1 VTDSSDRSSRDDQR
15 EWEAAFE
22 EEEEDPLGAA
32 ATVPVGGDKGRG
44 GGAVDTGG
52 PSRPRRSSPARGT
65 ALLVVGGLVL
75 LALLPVF
82 ASSFKKTPRDR
93 VGISYGG
100 GVFEGTH
107 FQRLVAPGSSL
118 FFNGIADKL
127 FLYPAGQRNYIIS
140 KAKDE
145 GATKRADSVI
155 APTRDRVQV
164 EYQVAV
170 YYKLNTDQL
179 RPFHEQIGLRYAA
192 YTDTGWDRLIQDTFR
207 QQIESALQE
216 QTRRYDVAEIYG
228 SADRLITIQND
239 VRRSLSERLQT
250 ALGRDFFC
258 APTFRPAGK
267 CDAPTFLV
275 KKIDIP
281 ASVVKAFEDN
291 RTSQVAILTNQ
302 NIVQQRAAEAQ
313 AIQQLQGVL
322 SGPAGANYVLMKA
335 IESGKITFWVVPNDS
350 GLTLQT
356 PSGATPNGAPSNP

>member
-1 VTDSSDRSSRDDQR
+1 MGGLVTDRSSRDEGR
-15 EWEAAFE
+15 GWEDAFE
-22 EEEEDPLGAA
+22 DEEDALGAA
-32 ATVPVGGDKGRG
+32 ATVPVGKDEGRG
-44 GGAVDTGG
+44 AGDGG
-52 PSRPRRSSPARGT
+52 PRRPRRSIPVRST
-65 ALLVVGGLVL
+65 ALLVVAGLAL
-75 LALLPVF
+75 LALLPIF

-93 VGISYGG
+93 MGISYGG
-100 GVFEGTH
+100 GIFEGTH
-107 FQRLVAPGSSL
+107 YQRLISPGSSL

-145 GATKRADSVI
+145 GATKRADFVT

-164 EYQVAV
+164 DYQVAV
-170 YYKLNTDQL
+170 YYKLNTDLL

-192 YTDTGWDRLIQDTFR
+192 YTDSGWDRLIQDTFR

-216 QTRRYDVAEIYG
+216 QTRRYDVADIFG
-228 SADRLITIQND
+228 SAERLVTIQND
-239 VRRSLSERLQT
+239 VQRALSERLRS

-258 APTFRPAGK
+258 APTFRPGSD

-313 AIQQLQGVL
+313 AIQQLEGQL
-322 SGPAGANYVLMKA
+322 SGTAGSNYVLLKA
-335 IESGKITFWVVPNDS
+335 IESGKITFWVLPNDS

-356 PSGATPNGAPSNP
+356 PNGATPNGASPN

>member
-1 VTDSSDRSSRDDQR
+1 VTDSPSSGDDRRG
-15 EWEAAFE
+15 WEAAFE
-22 EEEEDPLGAA
+22 DDEEDPLGAA
-32 ATVPVGGDKGRG
+32 ATVPVDRDQRRRG
-44 GGAVDTGG
+44 GGRDTGG
-52 PSRPRRSSPARGT
+52 PSRPRRSWPARSA
-65 ALLVVGGLVL
+65 ALIVVGVLVL

-107 FQRLVAPGSSL
+107 FQRVVSPGSSL
-118 FFNGIADKL
+118 FFNGFADKL

-145 GATKRADSVI
+145 GATKRADFVT

-164 EYQVAV
+164 DYQVAV

-179 RPFHEQIGLRYAA
+179 RQFHEQIGLRYAA
-192 YTDTGWDRLIQDTFR
+192 YTDGGWDRLIQDTFR

-216 QTRRYDVAEIYG
+216 QTRRYDVADIYG
-228 SADRLITIQND
+228 NAERLITIQND
-239 VRRSLSERLQT
+239 VQRAMSERLKA

-258 APTFRPAGK
+258 APTFRPGGE

-313 AIQQLQGVL
+313 AVEQLQGVL
-322 SGPAGANYVLMKA
+322 SGSAGTNYVLLKA
-335 IESGKITFWVVPNDS
+335 IESGKITFWVLPNDS
-350 GLTLQT
+350 GLTLQS
-356 PSGATPNGAPSNP
+356 PSGSTSNGAPSNP